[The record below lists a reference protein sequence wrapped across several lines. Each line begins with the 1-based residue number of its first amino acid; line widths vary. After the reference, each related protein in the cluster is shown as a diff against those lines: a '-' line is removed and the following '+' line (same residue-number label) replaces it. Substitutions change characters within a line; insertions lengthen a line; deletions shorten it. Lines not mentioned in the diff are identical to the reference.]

1 MNNNVLTYKIDTEQ
15 PIDIKE
21 LAESLIAI
29 QNMYKKSIISNE
41 ASIKISEVRKGSY
54 EFDIVVLGL
63 GLTLP
68 YIENFNSAID
78 FIKNLKNCYSFFRD
92 NKFDNNTEQINID
105 DAKNTSKIIQPI
117 ISIGDNSTV
126 TIQYGYGGLPEYFS
140 VISKE
145 ATEVQKNIH
154 SYIEN
159 KERETKEEL
168 QTYKYF
174 QNILVEFTQTRT
186 DDKRGNKLLCK
197 NIYNKELN
205 VEFSSDYLK
214 KQILE
219 EHNPHLHLYNVDL
232 QVIYENNVP
241 KIYKIIS
248 IKDIKNKNI

>member
-1 MNNNVLTYKIDTEQ
+1 
-15 PIDIKE
+15 
-21 LAESLIAI
+21 
-29 QNMYKKSIISNE
+29 
-41 ASIKISEVRKGSY
+41 
-54 EFDIVVLGL
+54 
-63 GLTLP
+63 
-68 YIENFNSAID
+68 D
-78 FIKNLKNCYSFFRD
+78 FIKNLKNCYSFFKD
-92 NKFDNNTEQINID
+92 NKFDNNTNQINID

-117 ISIGDNSTV
+117 ISIGNNSTV
-126 TIQYGYGGLPEYFS
+126 IIQNGYSDSECFS

-145 ATEVQKNIH
+145 AAEVQKKIY

-159 KERETKEEL
+159 KERKTKEEL

>member
-1 MNNNVLTYKIDTEQ
+1 MNNILTYKIDTEQ

-29 QNMYKKSIISNE
+29 QNMYRKSIISNE

-68 YIENFNSAID
+68 YIEDFNSAID
-78 FIKNLKNCYSFFRD
+78 FIKNLKNCYSFFKD
-92 NKFDNNTEQINID
+92 NKFDNNTNQINID

-117 ISIGDNSTV
+117 ISIGNNSTV
-126 TIQYGYGGLPEYFS
+126 IIQNGYSDSECFS

-145 ATEVQKNIH
+145 AAEVQKKIY

-159 KERETKEEL
+159 KERKTKEEL

>member
-1 MNNNVLTYKIDTEQ
+1 MNNNILTYKIDTEQ

-29 QNMYKKSIISNE
+29 QNMYRKSIIGND

-54 EFDIVVLGL
+54 EFDIVVGL

-68 YIENFNSAID
+68 YIENFNSAIE
-78 FIKNLKNCYSFFRD
+78 FIKNLKNCYSFFKD
-92 NKFDNNTEQINID
+92 NKFDNNANQINID
-105 DAKNTSKIIQPI
+105 DAKNTNKIIQPI
-117 ISIGDNSTV
+117 ISIGNNSTV
-126 TIQYGYGGLPEYFS
+126 IIQNGYGDLSECFS
-140 VISKE
+140 VISEE
-145 ATEVQKNIH
+145 AAEVQKNIYN
-154 SYIEN
+154 YIEN
-159 KERETKEEL
+159 KERKTKEEL

-197 NIYNKELN
+197 NIHNKELN

>member
-1 MNNNVLTYKIDTEQ
+1 MNNILTYKIDTEQ

-29 QNMYKKSIISNE
+29 QNMYRKSIISNE

-78 FIKNLKNCYSFFRD
+78 FIKNLKNCYSFFKD
-92 NKFDNNTEQINID
+92 NKFDNNTNQINID

-117 ISIGDNSTV
+117 ISIGNNSTV
-126 TIQYGYGGLPEYFS
+126 IIQNGYSDSECFS

-145 ATEVQKNIH
+145 AAEVQKIY

-159 KERETKEEL
+159 KERKTKEEL

>member
-1 MNNNVLTYKIDTEQ
+1 MNNILTYKIDTEQ

-29 QNMYKKSIISNE
+29 QNMYRKSIISNE

-78 FIKNLKNCYSFFRD
+78 FIKNLKNCYSFFKD
-92 NKFDNNTEQINID
+92 NKFDNNTNQINID

-117 ISIGDNSTV
+117 ISIGNNSTV
-126 TIQYGYGGLPEYFS
+126 IIQNGYSDSECFS

-145 ATEVQKNIH
+145 AAEVQKKIY

-159 KERETKEEL
+159 KERKTKEEL

-186 DDKRGNKLLCK
+186 N
-197 NIYNKELN
+197 
-205 VEFSSDYLK
+205 
-214 KQILE
+214 
-219 EHNPHLHLYNVDL
+219 
-232 QVIYENNVP
+232 
-241 KIYKIIS
+241 
-248 IKDIKNKNI
+248 